1 MSWLRSA
8 VNKAVEVGGKNNITR
23 TVRNYADSVVLTAG
37 NAVSEG
43 AKLIQDRIGSRNV
56 KSFSLAVKRLEEVS
70 VSSRGSE
77 RVQLLRR
84 WLVALREIERM
95 SYSCFDNNNHK
106 TDDHTQSEDSPKNFS
121 TVYYV
126 DPGLPGEPMTFRDVF
141 LHSEALEGMVL
152 SMILEAPNEEEV
164 QLLLELFGLCLSGEK
179 EVHEA
184 VIQNVQDLATVF
196 LKYKDE
202 VLAKREELLQYVQGA
217 IGGLKLSADIA
228 RIDIE
233 AHTLMEK
240 LDKTKVKVLE
250 HASSEDA
257 SKTAA
262 STEALREILEQVR
275 TFSKLEALL
284 LRKKSLHNGD
294 TLQRHIEKVD
304 KLKVLSE
311 SLLNSTSKAE
321 KRIMDH
327 SRSQKEEALSY
338 RVSKTTEVGQ
348 LEKDVA
354 AELKKLEILKEDLEA
369 ELKRVNTSITS
380 ARARL
385 RNAQEER
392 EQFDNASNEILMHL
406 KSKEEELTRSITSC
420 RVEADVVN
428 KWIKFLEDTWI
439 LQSKF
444 SQQKD
449 NQVSGEMERYSDH
462 FIDLIVQL
470 LSFYKV
476 LQNVYPKT
484 SAKYIMV
491 YLIFI
496 LSISNQE
503 QLDPYI
509 PKIRGVV
516 ASLEPSKGLEA
527 EKIIDNKD
535 TKPFESRKQLEKEY
549 LDLEAKFV
557 TTLSVVDA
565 MKKPF
570 YSQTEGIS
578 RKDDKRVKELFEV
591 LDKTK
596 QEFEAIERPL
606 LDIESPSRTSSSS
619 RSPSLKMTHETPL
632 SDTVLKL
639 SGGDDS
645 PDSKKG
651 SSGKE
656 EDPAKKQLELE
667 LDVDGEEFLA
677 DEINDWEFDALDET
691 LTSKTSS

>member
-70 VSSRGSE
+70 VSSRGGE

-84 WLVALREIERM
+84 WLVALKEIERM
-95 SYSCFDNNNHK
+95 SYLCFDNNNHK
-106 TDDHTQSEDSPKNFS
+106 TDDHNQPNSEEAKDSPKNFS

-196 LKYKDE
+196 SKYKDE

-217 IGGLKLSADIA
+217 IGGLKISADLA

-233 AHTLMEK
+233 AHSLMEK

-250 HASSEDA
+250 HASNEDA

-284 LRKKSLHNGD
+284 LRKKSLRNGD
-294 TLQRHIEKVD
+294 SLQCHSEKVD

-321 KRIMDH
+321 KRIVDH

-354 AELKKLEILKEDLEA
+354 AELKKLEILKDDLEA

-439 LQSKF
+439 LQTKF
-444 SQQKD
+444 SQQKE

-470 LSFYKV
+470 LSFYK
-476 LQNVYPKT
+476 
-484 SAKYIMV
+484 
-491 YLIFI
+491 
-496 LSISNQE
+496 E

-516 ASLEPSKGLEA
+516 ESLEPSKGIEA
-527 EKIIDNKD
+527 EKITDNKD
-535 TKPFESRKQLEKEY
+535 TKPFDSRKQLEKEY

-639 SGGDDS
+639 SGDDDS

-651 SSGKE
+651 SSEKE

>member
-262 STEALREILEQVR
+262 STEALREILQQVR

-294 TLQRHIEKVD
+294 TLQRHSEKVD

-327 SRSQKEEALSY
+327 RSQKEEALSY

-470 LSFYKV
+470 LSFYK
-476 LQNVYPKT
+476 
-484 SAKYIMV
+484 
-491 YLIFI
+491 
-496 LSISNQE
+496 E

-516 ASLEPSKGLEA
+516 ANLEPSKGLEA

>member
-8 VNKAVEVGGKNNITR
+8 VHKAVEVGGTGKNNLTR

-56 KSFSLAVKRLEEVS
+56 KSFSLEVKRLEEVS
-70 VSSRGSE
+70 VSSRGGE

-84 WLVALREIERM
+84 WLVSLREVERM
-95 SYSCFDNNNHK
+95 SLDQIQPS
-106 TDDHTQSEDSPKNFS
+106 SEEAKDF
-121 TVYYV
+121 TAVYYV

-164 QLLLELFGLCLSGEK
+164 QMLLELFGLSLSGEK
-179 EVHEA
+179 EVHEE
-184 VIQNVQDLATVF
+184 VIQNVQDLAAVF
-196 LKYKDE
+196 SKYKDE
-202 VLAKREELLQYVQGA
+202 VLAKREELLHYVQDA
-217 IGGLKLSADIA
+217 IGGLKISADLA
-228 RIDIE
+228 RIDTE
-233 AHTLMEK
+233 AQALMEK

-250 HASSEDA
+250 KTSNGES
-257 SKTAA
+257 SKTAGTSAA

-284 LRKKSLHNGD
+284 LKKKSLRNGD
-294 TLQRHIEKVD
+294 SPQHHSEKVD

-311 SLLNSTSKAE
+311 SLLSSTSKEE
-321 KRIMDH
+321 KRIVDH

-338 RVSKTTEVGQ
+338 RLSKTDEVSQ
-348 LEKDVA
+348 REKDVA
-354 AELKKLEILKEDLEA
+354 AELKKLEIMKEDLEA

-385 RNAQEER
+385 HNAREER

-406 KSKEEELTRSITSC
+406 KSKEDELTRSIGSC

-439 LQSKF
+439 IQSKF
-444 SQQKD
+444 AQQKEI
-449 NQVSGEMERYSDH
+449 QVSGEMERYGDH

-470 LSFYKV
+470 LSFYK
-476 LQNVYPKT
+476 
-484 SAKYIMV
+484 
-491 YLIFI
+491 
-496 LSISNQE
+496 E
-503 QLDPYI
+503 QLDPSI
-509 PKIRGVV
+509 PKVRRVV
-516 ASLEPSKGLEA
+516 ELLEPSKGLEA
-527 EKIIDNKD
+527 EVKTEDKDAKPID
-535 TKPFESRKQLEKEY
+535 SRKKLEKEY

-578 RKDDKRVKELFEV
+578 RKDDKRVKELFEA

-596 QEFEAIERPL
+596 EEFESIERPL

-619 RSPSLKMTHETPL
+619 SSRSPSLKMIPEVPL
-632 SDTVLKL
+632 SFTVQKEFD
-639 SGGDDS
+639 GVET

-651 SSGKE
+651 SSEK

-667 LDVDGEEFLA
+667 LDDGEESLA
-677 DEINDWEFDALDET
+677 DEINDWEFDALDDT
-691 LTSKTSS
+691 HIKNQ